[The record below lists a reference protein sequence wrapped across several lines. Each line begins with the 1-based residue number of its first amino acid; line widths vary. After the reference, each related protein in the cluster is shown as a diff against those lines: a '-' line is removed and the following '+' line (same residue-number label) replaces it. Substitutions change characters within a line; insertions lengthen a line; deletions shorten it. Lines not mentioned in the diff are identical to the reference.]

1 MNSDVCRNK
10 TTGANEIGQ
19 FLDVGMSIR
28 SVAEEPE
35 EVDDDELPGEDICV
49 PDDPNDKDDC
59 PKIFNMGG
67 NSEMVLN
74 KGVSVFR
81 MTRREMRSWGRNWLI
96 SRGEG

>member
-74 KGVSVFR
+74 KGVSV
-81 MTRREMRSWGRNWLI
+81 SWLI
-96 SRGEG
+96 SRREG